1 MDGLVP
7 QSGYPGCAISRTF
20 GGTLGL
26 FTHTRCG
33 RRTGSVNGHQ
43 FAEAAGQAANT
54 IQDIQSGAGA
64 NFELSIETGEV
75 SRAIASCARRY
86 GADLAHRLA
95 GPQPQHEVQPQR
107 NDLKNRPGREC
118 F

>member
-1 MDGLVP
+1 MEGVCTSIQMAGLR
-7 QSGYPGCAISRTF
+7 YI
-20 GGTLGL
+20 
-26 FTHTRCG
+26 THFWWDPRPFHPYACG

-86 GADLAHRLA
+86 GADLVHWLA